1 MFERFIHFHSS
12 PQKVAKAATF
22 GYVPINVQN
31 ANCASRFKT
40 RFSAF
45 FKFTVTNI
53 FPADFFVTITF
64 FPIGRVHSAPF
75 KIWTFIYTKTDIA
88 TFSDIK
94 QPRTY
99 ISKAKSRHFVFYRH
113 VYRQV
118 INITMPKEHI
128 YVCDKC
134 DYSTSRK
141 FNYLKH
147 NETDKHK
154 SLLLGDVHKNVH
166 FSIPGATGAAPLAP
180 TFHCPNC
187 DRKYMAQR
195 SLWRHSKHCSSENND
210 NSVYNLFSS
219 KIAELCQSNA
229 ELSKANQVQNSQM
242 IQLCTAVLT
251 SIGQNLV
258 VSQPAST
265 ATPMPTPT
273 PTPTSNSG
281 SNVITNH
288 NNLMVN
294 GNMVN
299 NSNNKTF
306 NINMFLNEQ
315 CKDAM
320 NMTDFVKTIEL
331 DTNDMEDVGKRGF
344 VKGISK
350 IFIENLEKTDIS
362 KRPIHCSDS
371 KREILYIKDDNK
383 WEREGI
389 NSKKLVNAIHKVEH
403 KNVVLVNEWAKM
415 NPQCENSDTQANQI
429 YMTLSKHATDGD
441 EENITKV
448 AKRIAKTVVIDK
460 DDGL

>member
-1 MFERFIHFHSS
+1 
-12 PQKVAKAATF
+12 
-22 GYVPINVQN
+22 
-31 ANCASRFKT
+31 
-40 RFSAF
+40 
-45 FKFTVTNI
+45 
-53 FPADFFVTITF
+53 
-64 FPIGRVHSAPF
+64 
-75 KIWTFIYTKTDIA
+75 
-88 TFSDIK
+88 
-94 QPRTY
+94 
-99 ISKAKSRHFVFYRH
+99 
-113 VYRQV
+113 
-118 INITMPKEHI
+118 MPKFAI
-128 YVCDKC
+128 YACDKC

-147 NETDKHK
+147 IETDKHK
-154 SLLLGDVHKNVH
+154 SLLLGDVQKNVH
-166 FSIPGATGAAPLAP
+166 FSIQGAAPETAAYR
-180 TFHCPNC
+180 CPNC
-187 DRKYMAQR
+187 DRKYTAQR

-229 ELSKANQVQNSQM
+229 ELSKVNQAQNSQM

-251 SIGQNLV
+251 TIGQNLV
-258 VSQPAST
+258 VSSQTLTSTPAPTLTHNTGST
-265 ATPMPTPT
+265 A
-273 PTPTSNSG
+273 NST
-281 SNVITNH
+281 TNH
-288 NNLMVN
+288 SNHLTVN
-294 GNMVN
+294 GNVIN

-331 DTNDMEDVGKRGF
+331 DTSDMEDVGKHGF

-350 IFIENLEKTDIS
+350 IFIDNLEKTDVT

-371 KREILYIKDDNK
+371 KREVLYIKDDNK

-389 NSKKLVNAIHKVEH
+389 HSKKLVNAIHTVEH

-415 NPQCENSDTQANQI
+415 NPQCENSDTKANQI

-448 AKRIAKTVVIDK
+448 AKRIAKTVVIEK
-460 DDGL
+460 DDDF

>member
-1 MFERFIHFHSS
+1 
-12 PQKVAKAATF
+12 
-22 GYVPINVQN
+22 
-31 ANCASRFKT
+31 
-40 RFSAF
+40 
-45 FKFTVTNI
+45 
-53 FPADFFVTITF
+53 
-64 FPIGRVHSAPF
+64 
-75 KIWTFIYTKTDIA
+75 
-88 TFSDIK
+88 
-94 QPRTY
+94 
-99 ISKAKSRHFVFYRH
+99 
-113 VYRQV
+113 
-118 INITMPKEHI
+118 MPKEHL

-147 NETDKHK
+147 NHTDKHK

-166 FSIPGATGAAPLAP
+166 FSIPGATPEPA
-180 TFHCPNC
+180 TYRCPNC

-210 NSVYNLFSS
+210 NSVYKLFSS

-229 ELSKANQVQNSQM
+229 ELSKANQAQNSQM

-258 VSQPAST
+258 VSQPASSSVT
-265 ATPMPTPT
+265 LTPALADNFGSGV
-273 PTPTSNSG
+273 SNT
-281 SNVITNH
+281 TNH
-288 NNLMVN
+288 NNLTVN
-294 GNMVN
+294 GNMIN

-306 NINMFLNEQ
+306 NVNMFLNEQ

-331 DTNDMEDVGKRGF
+331 DTDDMEDVGKHGF

-350 IFIENLEKTDIS
+350 IFIDNLEKTDVT

-389 NSKKLVNAIHKVEH
+389 HSKKLVNAIHTVEH

-415 NPQCENSDTQANQI
+415 NPQCENSETQANQI

-460 DDGL
+460 DDVV